1 MLTGLLLCDAARPAW
16 ASLLLL
22 LLWVGCLPL
31 LVLLLLVLWVSCL
44 PLLLLLRWVSCLPL
58 LLLLLLV
65 LLVLWVSCLPW
76 LLLLLPPV
84 HLLPLPHDELHLCQR
99 NLRKFQLG
107 P

>member
-22 LLWVGCLPL
+22 
-31 LVLLLLVLWVSCL
+31 VL
-44 PLLLLLRWVSCLPL
+44 WVSCLPL

-65 LLVLWVSCLPW
+65 PLVLWVSCLPL